1 MAIRSSAVDANDA
14 SELVDGVGTKLQDR
28 VSGYL
33 PKEACSTIG
42 RALKLAAEAH
52 AGQTR
57 AGGEPYVVHVIE
69 TARILADLRCD
80 GDVITAALL
89 HDVPEDTSVTLD
101 AIRKEFNS
109 EVAKLVDGVTKLT
122 TIRFDAID
130 TLASL
135 TDSPARHAPAHSNQA
150 ENLRKLM
157 LAMADD
163 IRVVLIKMADRLHNM
178 RTLDALAIDRRQ
190 RIAQETMDI
199 YAPLA
204 ARLGIG
210 QLKWQLEDLAFRH
223 MNPAAYRRIS
233 RLLVTRRGV
242 RERYISEAARGL
254 KQELDQAGLKCQ
266 VVGRPKHL
274 YSIFQKSERTG
285 LQATHLHD
293 LNGLRVIAEGQD
305 TDCYSVLGIVHAT
318 WKPISTPAGGTGFRD
333 YIAMPKENGYR
344 SLHTT
349 VLGPQA
355 KPLEVQIKTVEMHYE
370 AEFGVA
376 SHWRYKEG
384 RTGDE
389 KFDRQIT
396 SIRRQLEAQQEISV
410 GAVEFVESLKSDVL
424 RDQVY
429 VFTPK
434 GEIREL
440 PRGAT
445 PIDFAYRIH
454 TDIGHQCVGCRVNG
468 RLVPLDYQLQN
479 GDVVEIVTSKR
490 PKEPSRDWLNASLN
504 FVKTAHAREKI
515 RQWFR
520 RQLREESLARGRE
533 QIEKAL
539 SRMSISTN
547 RLDEVLPTFRL
558 EKLDE
563 LYIALGT
570 GEISTHAIV
579 AKLLAAESTD
589 DDNLK
594 VGGEAPRELAGQGI
608 QVLGV
613 GGLLTRL
620 SRCCD
625 PVPGEKIIGY
635 ITRGRGVT
643 VHRSNCPNVHSS
655 VEADRLIGVE
665 WGNTRRQ
672 VFPISIRI
680 EAWDRPGL
688 LRDVS
693 AVVAEEHINMS
704 SADVGTRPDSTAIIR
719 ATLDVSSIAQL
730 GRMMSR
736 LEGVRG
742 VLNISRDTPERKST
756 AQKG

>member
-1 MAIRSSAVDANDA
+1 MAIRSSAVDAKDG
-14 SELVDGVGTKLQDR
+14 SELVESFGRKLQKR

-33 PKEACSTIG
+33 PVETCSTIG
-42 RALKLAAEAH
+42 RALELAERAH
-52 AGQTR
+52 TGQTR
-57 AGGEPYVVHVIE
+57 AGGEPYVIHVIE

-101 AIRKEFNS
+101 AVRGEFNS

-122 TIRFDAID
+122 TIGFDAVDGAIAPSAGQ
-130 TLASL
+130 TEQ
-135 TDSPARHAPAHSNQA
+135 APAHSNQA

-157 LAMADD
+157 LATADD

-178 RTLDALAIDRRQ
+178 RTLDALAAGRRL

-223 MNPAAYRRIS
+223 MNPGAYKRIS
-233 RLLVTRRGV
+233 SLLVTRRGE
-242 RERYISEAARGL
+242 RERYINDAARIL
-254 KQELDQAGLKCQ
+254 KQELDRARLKCQ

-285 LQATHLHD
+285 LQATQLHD
-293 LNGLRVIAEGQD
+293 LNGLRVIVEGKY

-318 WKPISTPAGGTGFRD
+318 WKPIPTPSGGSGFRD

-355 KPLEVQIKTVEMHYE
+355 TPLEVQIKTVEMHYE

-396 SIRRQLEAQQEISV
+396 SIRQQLEAQQEISV

-479 GDVVEIVTSKR
+479 GDVVEILTSKK
-490 PKEPSRDWLNASLN
+490 PKEPSRDWLNTSLN

-520 RQLREESLARGRE
+520 RQLREESLIRGRE

-539 SRMSISTN
+539 SRMSLSHG

-563 LYIALGT
+563 LYIAVGT

-579 AKLLAAESTD
+579 GKLLTAESAD

-594 VGGEAPRELAGQGI
+594 VSGEASRELSGQGI

-643 VHRSNCPNVHSS
+643 IHRSNCPNVHSS
-655 VEADRLIGVE
+655 VEADRLVGVE
-665 WGNTRRQ
+665 WGNTRQQ

-730 GRMMSR
+730 GRVMSR
-736 LEGVRG
+736 LEGVRS
-742 VLNISRDTPERKST
+742 VLNISRDTPAKKPAS
-756 AQKG
+756 

>member
-14 SELVDGVGTKLQDR
+14 SELVESVGTKLQDR

-80 GDVITAALL
+80 GDVIAAALL
-89 HDVPEDTSVTLD
+89 HDVPEDTSITLD
-101 AIRKEFNS
+101 ALRKEFNS

-130 TLASL
+130 TLAYS
-135 TDSPARHAPAHSNQA
+135 TDSPAQHSPAHSNQA

-178 RTLDALAIDRRQ
+178 RTLDALAIDRRR

-242 RERYISEAARGL
+242 RERYIKEAARGL

-285 LQATHLHD
+285 LQATQLHD
-293 LNGLRVIAEGQD
+293 LNGLRVIAEGQY

-318 WKPISTPAGGTGFRD
+318 WKPIPTPVGGTGFRD

-344 SLHTT
+344 ALHTT

-355 KPLEVQIKTVEMHYE
+355 KALEVQIKTVEMHYE

-504 FVKTAHAREKI
+504 YVKTAHAREKI

-579 AKLLAAESTD
+579 AKLLTAESTD

-665 WGNTRRQ
+665 WGNTRQQ

-693 AVVAEEHINMS
+693 AVVAEDHINMS

-730 GRMMSR
+730 GRVMSR
-736 LEGVRG
+736 LEGVRS
-742 VLNISRDTPERKST
+742 VLNISRDTPERKS
-756 AQKG
+756 AAEKG

>member
-1 MAIRSSAVDANDA
+1 MAIRSSAVDAKDG
-14 SELVDGVGTKLQDR
+14 SELVESFGTKLQTR
-28 VSGYL
+28 VSSYL
-33 PKEACSTIG
+33 PAETCSTIG
-42 RALKLAAEAH
+42 RALELAEQAH

-57 AGGEPYVVHVIE
+57 AGGEPYVIHVIE

-89 HDVPEDTSVTLD
+89 HDVPEDTSVTLEVV
-101 AIRKEFNS
+101 RERFNA

-122 TIRFDAID
+122 TMRFDAVD
-130 TLASL
+130 AATLPNAQYAEHS
-135 TDSPARHAPAHSNQA
+135 PAHSNQA

-157 LAMADD
+157 LATADD

-178 RTLDALAIDRRQ
+178 RTLDALATDRRL

-223 MNPAAYRRIS
+223 MNPVAYKRIS
-233 RLLVTRRGV
+233 RLLVARRGE
-242 RERYISEAARGL
+242 RERYINDAAKIL

-266 VVGRPKHL
+266 VVGRAKHL

-285 LQATHLHD
+285 LQATLLHD
-293 LNGLRVIAEGQD
+293 LNGLRVIVEGKY

-318 WKPISTPAGGTGFRD
+318 WKPIPTPSGGSGFRD

-355 KPLEVQIKTVEMHYE
+355 NPLEVQIKTVEMHYE

-384 RTGDE
+384 RTGDQ

-396 SIRRQLEAQQEISV
+396 SIRQQLEAQQEISA

-454 TDIGHQCVGCRVNG
+454 TDIGHQCVGCRANG

-479 GDVVEIVTSKR
+479 GDVVEILTSKK

-520 RQLREESLARGRE
+520 RQLREENLARGRE
-533 QIEKAL
+533 QVEKAL
-539 SRMSISTN
+539 SRMSISTS
-547 RLDEVLPTFRL
+547 RLDEVLPSFRL

-563 LYIALGT
+563 LYIAVGT

-579 AKLLAAESTD
+579 AKLLTAESSD

-594 VGGEAPRELAGQGI
+594 VGGEASRELAGQGI

-643 VHRSNCPNVHSS
+643 IHRSNCPNVHSS
-655 VEADRLIGVE
+655 VEADRLVGVE
-665 WGNTRRQ
+665 WGNTRQQ

-730 GRMMSR
+730 GRVMSR
-736 LEGVRG
+736 LEAVRS
-742 VLNISRDTPERKST
+742 VISISRDTPAKKS
-756 AQKG
+756 AS

>member
-1 MAIRSSAVDANDA
+1 MAIRSSAVDAKDG
-14 SELVDGVGTKLQDR
+14 SELVESFGIKLNNR

-33 PKEACSTIG
+33 PADICSTIG
-42 RALKLAAEAH
+42 RALELAEQAH

-57 AGGEPYVVHVIE
+57 AGGEPYVIHVIE

-101 AIRKEFNS
+101 FVREQFNA

-122 TIRFDAID
+122 TMRFDAID
-130 TLASL
+130 AATL
-135 TDSPARHAPAHSNQA
+135 PNARHAEHAPAHSNQA

-157 LAMADD
+157 LATADD

-178 RTLDALAIDRRQ
+178 RTLDALATDRRL

-223 MNPAAYRRIS
+223 MNPDAYKRIS
-233 RLLVTRRGV
+233 RLLVARRGE
-242 RERYISEAARGL
+242 RERYINDAAKIL
-254 KQELDQAGLKCQ
+254 KQELDQSGLKCQ
-266 VVGRPKHL
+266 VVGRAKHL

-285 LQATHLHD
+285 LQATLLHD
-293 LNGLRVIAEGQD
+293 LNGLRVIVEGKN
-305 TDCYSVLGIVHAT
+305 TECYSVLGIVHAT
-318 WKPISTPAGGTGFRD
+318 WKPIPTPSGGSGFRD

-349 VLGPQA
+349 VLGPHA
-355 KPLEVQIKTVEMHYE
+355 NPLEVQIKTVEMHYE

-384 RTGDE
+384 RTGDQ

-396 SIRRQLEAQQEISV
+396 SIRQQLEAQQEISV

-454 TDIGHQCVGCRVNG
+454 TDIGHQCVGCRANG

-479 GDVVEIVTSKR
+479 GDVVEILTSKK

-520 RQLREESLARGRE
+520 RQLREENLVRGRE

-539 SRMSISTN
+539 SRMSISTS

-563 LYIALGT
+563 LYIAVGT

-579 AKLLAAESTD
+579 GKLLTAESSD

-594 VGGEAPRELAGQGI
+594 VGGEVSRELAGQGI

-643 VHRSNCPNVHSS
+643 IHRSNCPNVHSS
-655 VEADRLIGVE
+655 VEADRLVGVE
-665 WGNTRRQ
+665 WGNTRQQ

-704 SADVGTRPDSTAIIR
+704 SADVVTRPDSTALIR

-730 GRMMSR
+730 GRVMSR
-736 LEGVRG
+736 LEAVRS
-742 VLNISRDTPERKST
+742 VISTSRDTPAKKPAS
-756 AQKG
+756 

>member
-1 MAIRSSAVDANDA
+1 MAIRSSAVDAKDG
-14 SELVDGVGTKLQDR
+14 SESVESFGRKLQNR

-33 PKEACSTIG
+33 PNEACSTIG
-42 RALKLAAEAH
+42 RALELAEQAH

-57 AGGEPYVVHVIE
+57 AGGEPYVIHVIE

-80 GDVITAALL
+80 GDVIAAALL

-101 AIRKEFNS
+101 VVRKHFNA

-122 TIRFDAID
+122 TIRFDAVD
-130 TLASL
+130 AATL
-135 TDSPARHAPAHSNQA
+135 PNARHSEHAPAHSNQA

-157 LAMADD
+157 LATADD

-178 RTLDALAIDRRQ
+178 RTLDALATGRRL

-223 MNPAAYRRIS
+223 MNPAAYKRIS
-233 RLLVTRRGV
+233 RLLVTRRGE
-242 RERYISEAARGL
+242 RERYINDAARIL
-254 KQELDQAGLKCQ
+254 KQELDRAGLKCQ

-285 LQATHLHD
+285 LQATQLHD
-293 LNGLRVIAEGQD
+293 LNGLRVIVEGKY

-318 WKPISTPAGGTGFRD
+318 WKPIPTPSGGSGFRD

-349 VLGPQA
+349 VLGPQTSA
-355 KPLEVQIKTVEMHYE
+355 LEVQIKTVEMHYE

-384 RTGDE
+384 RTGDA

-396 SIRRQLEAQQEISV
+396 SIRQQLEAQQEISV

-479 GDVVEIVTSKR
+479 GDVVEILTSKR

-504 FVKTAHAREKI
+504 FVKTAHARERI

-520 RQLREESLARGRE
+520 RQLREENLARGRE

-539 SRMSISTN
+539 SRMSLSLS

-563 LYIALGT
+563 LYIAVGT

-579 AKLLAAESTD
+579 AKLLTAESPD
-589 DDNLK
+589 DDTLK

-643 VHRSNCPNVHSS
+643 IHRSNCPNVHSS
-655 VEADRLIGVE
+655 VEADRLVGVE
-665 WGNTRRQ
+665 WGNTRQQ

-730 GRMMSR
+730 GRVMSR
-736 LEGVRG
+736 LEGVRS
-742 VLNISRDTPERKST
+742 VLNINRDTPTKKS
-756 AQKG
+756 APSGG